1 MDESSKNRKKIGG
14 GWASFFGIAPQT
26 FQPSKDTSDILNKIL
41 SWMLKES
48 SLLDFYALA
57 SPDECKNYVIFTA
70 KNLDELFNKIN
81 IYPVKDAEGKI
92 SFSFWEGSQPPAADS
107 QLYFRS
113 LKDLKD
119 RKGTYEV
126 KQQELCYDIAFYYIR
141 ILQVFAALSL
151 SVLDTEIPSDEQ
163 LDILSNIK
171 GKEISAVSRIP
182 PGFSPPAQT
191 GGQWR
196 QQEKIIKNPNFEV
209 LNDYLRKDWEG
220 RTYRLSDYGE
230 DTHIVIRP
238 EELQKIN
245 IRGNNKLRLNYADK
259 NKRVSASLILE
270 KTEEDFYALSLVDIR
285 LQDQTIDSIGP
296 LPFRGDEPYYNRQTI
311 PRFLKNAF
319 GKIVGDTSSEYYKG
333 EEKQKRDLAD
343 KVQKLSKVPDQLK
356 MPGIWKSISRSPP
369 IKAYCVSRALQLLS
383 PSALYDIPKSGRA
396 KTSICNPS
404 FSLIKTGSLPDPSKD
419 VRETPGILALNLLF
433 FDKIMGA
440 TPKINEPEKYKKFI
454 NYLRILYN
462 EQGVPV
468 NNSGPIRNTLP
479 GPLCKEQGSLYTKDA
494 EMIRILQ
501 EGAQTLLKRQSEHTA
516 AVTLLIK
523 KLFYITDSG
532 AIYFNPIIQKGGL
545 EEVNRVAAE
554 ARDLL
559 IDYYKDCERGYRGT
573 LYNVVSAKKDDTF
586 TK

>member
-1 MDESSKNRKKIGG
+1 MDESLKNRKKGG
-14 GWASFFGIAPQT
+14 GWTNFFGISPQL

-70 KNLDELFNKIN
+70 KNLNELFNKIN
-81 IYPVKDAEGKI
+81 IYPVQDAEGKI
-92 SFSFWEGSQPPAADS
+92 SLSFWGSQSTAADT

-119 RKGTYEV
+119 RKGAYEV

-163 LDILSNIK
+163 LDILSDIK
-171 GKEISAVSRIP
+171 SREVSSVSRIP
-182 PGFSPPAQT
+182 PGFSPPTQT
-191 GGQWR
+191 GGQWT
-196 QQEKIIKNPNFEV
+196 QKEKIIKNPNFEV
-209 LNDYLRKDWEG
+209 LNDYLRKDWES
-220 RTYRLSDYGE
+220 RAYRLSDYGE

-238 EELQKIN
+238 EELQRIN
-245 IRGNNKLRLNYADK
+245 VRGNNKLRLNYADK
-259 NKRVSASLILE
+259 DKRASASLVLE
-270 KTEEDFYALSLVDIR
+270 RSEEDLYSLSLVEIKY
-285 LQDQTIDSIGP
+285 QDQTIDSIGP
-296 LPFRGDEPYYNRQTI
+296 LPFRGEEPYYNRQTI

-319 GKIVGDTSSEYYKG
+319 SKIIGDTSSEYYRS
-333 EEKQKRDLAD
+333 EEKQKRELAD

-383 PSALYDIPKSGRA
+383 PSALYEAKSGKV

-440 TPKINEPEKYKKFI
+440 TPKINDPEKYKKFI

-462 EQGVPV
+462 EQGTPV
-468 NNSGPIRNTLP
+468 NNSGPIRNTMP
-479 GPLCKEQGSLYTKDA
+479 GPLCKSQGTLYTKDM
-494 EMIRILQ
+494 EVIRTLQ
-501 EGAQTLLKRQSEHTA
+501 DGAQSLLRRQSEHTA
-516 AVTLLIK
+516 AVTVLIK

-532 AIYFNPIIQKGGL
+532 AIYFHPTVQKGGL
-545 EEVNRVAAE
+545 DEVNRIAAE

-559 IDYYKDCERGYRGT
+559 IDYYKDCERGYRNT
-573 LYNVVSAKKDDTF
+573 LYNVVSLKKDDTF
-586 TK
+586 SQ